1 MPRYHFHFREGDR
14 ITKDDEGME
23 LADEEAAV
31 REAMFAAKEMIAQA
45 LLRGEPVPRQAEFD
59 VTDSEG
65 RHLCS
70 LPFSF
75 AADYSI
81 AMR

>member
-1 MPRYHFHFREGDR
+1 VPRYHFHFREGGR
-14 ITKDDEGME
+14 TTKDDEGME
-23 LADEEAAV
+23 LADDEAAV

-65 RHLCS
+65 HHLYS
-70 LPFSF
+70 FPFSF
-75 AADYSI
+75 AADNSI
-81 AMR
+81 AVL

>member
-1 MPRYHFHFREGDR
+1 MPRYHFNFREGGE
-14 ITKDDEGME
+14 ITKDFEGTE
-23 LADEEAAV
+23 LADEEAAM
-31 REAMFAAKEMIAQA
+31 REAMFAAKELIAHA

-65 RHLCS
+65 RHLYS
-70 LPFSF
+70 FPFSF

-81 AMR
+81 AVL